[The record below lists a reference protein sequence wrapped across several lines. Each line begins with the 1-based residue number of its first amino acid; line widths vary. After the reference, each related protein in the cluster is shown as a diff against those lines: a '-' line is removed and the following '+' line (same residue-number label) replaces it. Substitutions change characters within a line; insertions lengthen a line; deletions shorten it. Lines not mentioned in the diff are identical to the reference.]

1 MKPNAENK
9 VQHKILTVPNAL
21 SMLRLLM
28 IPLFVWL
35 YVGKHDY
42 WGTAAVLL
50 LSGVTDILDGFIARR
65 FHMISD
71 VGKVLDP
78 IADKLTQIAM
88 LTCLLTR
95 FPLILLPLLLLVV
108 KEVTDGIMGLVI
120 LKKRGEVHSAD
131 WHGKVTTELLYA
143 VMILHVIWFEI
154 PQKLSSPLLLLSTA
168 MMLLSFALYL
178 IRNIRLIHAGT
189 APTNAAE
196 ETLPC
201 AN

>member
-1 MKPNAENK
+1 MKNLDEK
-9 VQHKILTVPNAL
+9 DYQHKILTIPNVL
-21 SMLRLLM
+21 SILRLLM

-35 YVGKHDY
+35 YVGKQNY
-42 WGTAAVLL
+42 WGTAIVLL
-50 LSGVTDILDGFIARR
+50 LSGVTDILDGFIARH

-88 LTCLLTR
+88 LTCLVTR
-95 FPLILLPLLLLVV
+95 FPLILLPLLVLVV
-108 KEVTDGIMGLVI
+108 KEATDGIMGLVI

-131 WHGKVTTELLYA
+131 WHGKVTTALLYA

-154 PQKLSSPLLLLSTA
+154 PQYLSTILLLLCTG

-178 IRNIRLIHAGT
+178 IRNIRLIHAGK
-189 APTNAAE
+189 APIETAE
-196 ETLPC
+196 ETMPC
-201 AN
+201 VN